1 MIARYAK
8 IVMCLCLA
16 VFAGLVV
23 WDNIFDYGANF
34 GFVRH
39 VMTMDTTFR
48 DPAVMGRAVDVP
60 LLWHGAYWLIIAGE
74 AATGG
79 LFAAAAL
86 ALWRA
91 RRDPPAFVRA
101 KAFVHAAALAGFLVW
116 FFGFMVVGGEWFQM
130 WQSPQWNG
138 QEGAFRF
145 YVTILA
151 VLLFVNQREEEIP

>member
-1 MIARYAK
+1 MTARIAK

-16 VFAGLVV
+16 VFGALVV

-34 GFVRH
+34 TFVRH
-39 VMTMDTTFR
+39 VMTMDTTFH
-48 DPAVMGRAVDVP
+48 DPAVAGRAIGAP
-60 LLWHGAYWLIIAGE
+60 FLWHAAYWLIIAGE
-74 AATGG
+74 AATAL
-79 LFAAAAL
+79 LFAVGAW

-91 RRDPPAFVRA
+91 RRDAIAFGHA
-101 KAFVHAAALAGFLVW
+101 KRWVHAAALAGFLVW

-130 WQSPQWNG
+130 WQSPVWNG

-151 VLLFVNQREEEIP
+151 VLLFVNQPEGEVR